1 MQFDAKKESSSS
13 DPKLKDEEHLHTLWS
28 CNYLQPD
35 FQNPHQGLVRG
46 STSRTRVFAL
56 LQASFD
62 CFALHRFGTIIC
74 VRNPWAGR
82 CLKVFGTRFSL
93 FLSASL
99 CKQRSVA
106 ENSKDQAYVL
116 PNVLT
121 FGQKLIGSYRSA
133 LEMLQLLS
141 YSTSRKI
148 LRHPKLDSGARHTQ
162 TGRKGLYGAR
172 WGWGLTRTVH
182 QEQHWIHQRRSKA
195 PQGCRGRGMS
205 ESEPTQNEPSED
217 VDVFC
222 HFLL

>member
-1 MQFDAKKESSSS
+1 MTLLGSDAIRCQKGIKFQWPKIERRGTPSYSWELQLSSTRL
-13 DPKLKDEEHLHTLWS
+13 PKPQARVGPRFSQL
-28 CNYLQPD
+28 
-35 FQNPHQGLVRG
+35 
-46 STSRTRVFAL
+46 RTRVFAL
-56 LQASFD
+56 VQASFD

-182 QEQHWIHQRRSKA
+182 QEQHWIHQA
-195 PQGCRGRGMS
+195 A
-205 ESEPTQNEPSED
+205 
-217 VDVFC
+217 
-222 HFLL
+222 L